1 MFPLTTRQTPP
12 FQRRNRVGENK
23 VPNNL
28 NDSALRSNYSALHWG
43 YFPSFLSK
51 LPI

>member
-1 MFPLTTRQTPP
+1 MFPQTTRQMPL
-12 FQRRNRVGENK
+12 FQRRNGVGKNK

-28 NDSALRSNYSALHWG
+28 NDSALRSNYSALHLG